1 MKKILFSLIAILVC
15 VGLVGGAFAWF
26 SDTDTSTGNTFTAG
40 TLDLEMRTAGGPGVP
55 ATSWSY
61 DHSGPIAYAQNMAPG
76 VEAGPF
82 DVRFR
87 NGGTMDGYV
96 DVNFSYSDYDDP
108 SPYGEFATPTVS
120 GKAYAQK
127 LVVTRAYMDGGPE
140 NKAPYWAEQC
150 INSHSGDPDPEQS
163 AVDAGEVVAAT
174 TTGPVQYLPTVY
186 GLSTITLEFWFGGN
200 EVVWHPTNMH
210 YETFYL
216 ALDSSA
222 GNAYAFDGVSVT
234 LSATINQ
241 VDAP

>member
-26 SDTDTSTGNTFTAG
+26 SDTDASTGNTFTAG

-55 ATSWSY
+55 STSWSY
-61 DHSGPIAYAQNMAPG
+61 DHTGPIAYAVNMAPG
-76 VEAGPF
+76 VEFGPF
-82 DVRFR
+82 DVHFR

-96 DVNFSYSDYDDP
+96 DVNFSYSNYDDP
-108 SPYGEFATPTVS
+108 APYGEFATPTVT
-120 GKAYAQK
+120 GADYAKK
-127 LVVTRAYMDGGPE
+127 LIVTQAYMDGGPE

-150 INSHSGDPDPEQS
+150 INAHGGGVVGET
-163 AVDAGEVVAAT
+163 AAGAAGEIVAAT

-186 GLSTITLEFWFGGN
+186 GLSTITLEFWFSGS
-200 EVVWHPTNMH
+200 EVIWHPTDIH

-234 LSATINQ
+234 LSATITQ
-241 VDAP
+241 VGAP